1 MVFRFRFLRCA
12 AAVLLLLGLV
22 IAGSGSC
29 LGGDRE
35 RTLTVG
41 VLSYSP
47 PWYDGAFIKERSLDL
62 VVAGATFYF
71 GHAEL
76 GLRDIA
82 SLVSDTSTGSN
93 CASSAA
99 VVVRKDRTDI
109 QTLAD
114 LKGRT
119 VAVVKGEPS
128 KVNGETIRTF
138 LSPLLAACRKP
149 LVRPVG
155 QAGSF
160 SCACVSAGASLTVDY

>member
-1 MVFRFRFLRCA
+1 MD
-12 AAVLLLLGLV
+12 
-22 IAGSGSC
+22 AGAM
-29 LGGDRE
+29 R
-35 RTLTVG
+35 RR
-41 VLSYSP
+41 
-47 PWYDGAFIKERSLDL
+47 IKERSLDL

-93 CASSAA
+93 CASAAA

-119 VAVVKGEPS
+119 VAVDKGEPFKS
-128 KVNGETIRTF
+128 ERRDNSDISFSSIGS
-138 LSPLLAACRKP
+138 LPQAACAACR
-149 LVRPVG
+149 
-155 QAGSF
+155 AGR
-160 SCACVSAGASLTVDY
+160 